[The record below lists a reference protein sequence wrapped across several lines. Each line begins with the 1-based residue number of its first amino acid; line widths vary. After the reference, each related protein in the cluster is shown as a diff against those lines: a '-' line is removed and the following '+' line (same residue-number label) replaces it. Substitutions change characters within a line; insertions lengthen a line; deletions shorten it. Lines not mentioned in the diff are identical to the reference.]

1 MSVEF
6 RQRKPAEYLQIL
18 WKRKWMIVLP
28 AIAISFAIALVV
40 WRLPSLYQSS
50 SLLIVRPPTISG
62 VFVQSLSEADMA
74 ARINVITPEVLSRSS
89 VQPLIE
95 RYNLYAA
102 ERQRGT
108 PMEALVERMQTR
120 DTQIQVS
127 QGNAEYPNAFTV
139 SYKGSEP
146 RVVQAVTAE
155 IARKFVDAQIKA
167 AGTSGTMTKQFFE
180 ERLREVKAELDALD
194 NRRIQ
199 FMQQNIGQLPSEGDS
214 IATRLGG
221 LYEQQKSYNTEIGR
235 MRDQLN
241 ELRNRRGELDR
252 QRQQEIDEVANAVG
266 DPKNKPEYLALAA
279 RRSGL
284 NAELQRM
291 LTTLKEKNPDV
302 IAKRAEIADVQANM
316 EQLLASTNAQIEEKR
331 RTLTSRVDTRVSQLE
346 SSIQLYTSELA
357 RQQSLLGQTNAQI
370 SDLER
375 RINGVPGAQVA
386 LEAMERDYNTKKALY
401 DGLLQQQEKAITSA
415 TVEINQQ
422 GQTLAVVDPANLPTR
437 PVAPNRPLLVGVG
450 LALGLGI
457 GLLLAAALEVPRLL
471 TIQTTEDAEH
481 YTSLPVLVAV
491 PELLSAREKRR
502 LKVRHAMMVA
512 AGIAVTILSIP
523 ALALALRYTHIFDQF
538 AV

>member
-18 WKRKWMIVLP
+18 WKRKWVIVLP

-40 WRLPSLYQSS
+40 WKLPSLYQSS
-50 SLLIVRPPTISG
+50 SLLVVRPATISG
-62 VFVQSLSEADMA
+62 DFVQSLSEADLA
-74 ARINVITPEVLSRSS
+74 ARVNSIMPEVLSRTS

-95 RYNLYAA
+95 RYDLYAS
-102 ERQRGT
+102 ERRRGT
-108 PMEALVERMQTR
+108 PMEALVERMQNR
-120 DTQIQVS
+120 DTQIQVN
-127 QGNAEYPNAFTV
+127 QTNADYPNAFTV

-146 RVVQAVTAE
+146 RVVQAVAAE

-167 AGTSGTMTKQFFE
+167 AGNSGNVTKQFFE
-180 ERLREVKAELDALD
+180 ERLRAVKAELDALD

-199 FMQQNIGQLPSEGDS
+199 FMQENLPNLPDQAESIGTQL
-214 IATRLGG
+214 AG

-241 ELRNRRGELDR
+241 ELKNRRGELDR
-252 QRQQEIDEVANAVG
+252 QRQQEIDDVANAVG
-266 DPKNKPEYLALAA
+266 DPKNKPEYIALAA

-302 IAKRAEIADVQANM
+302 IAKRAEIADVQSSM
-316 EQLLASTNAQIEEKR
+316 DQLLAATNAQIEEKR
-331 RTLTSRVDTRVSQLE
+331 RTLASRVDNRVSQLE
-346 SSIQLYTSELA
+346 SSINLYTNELA
-357 RQQSLLGQTNAQI
+357 RQQSLLAQTSTQIASLAQ
-370 SDLER
+370 
-375 RINGVPGAQVA
+375 RINAVPGVQVA
-386 LEAMERDYNTKKALY
+386 LETMERDYNTKKALY
-401 DGLLQQQEKAITSA
+401 DGLLQQQERAITSA

-437 PVAPNRPLLVGVG
+437 PIAPNRPMLIGLG

-457 GLLLAAALEVPRLL
+457 GLLIAAALEAPRFL

-523 ALALALRYTHIFDQF
+523 ALALALRYTHILDRF
-538 AV
+538 AA